1 MTQFF
6 KNNFSEDRWR
16 KAALKNAFSLLGKQ
30 RFEQSAA
37 FFLLAGSLKDAI
49 EVLTTNYFSLSNTY
63 SHNLEMFILHPVFIS
78 VSSHSNRIVCECVYL
93 LKLIQCNPCC
103 AYRLSRK
110 VGIVQPIYRKT
121 EVWYVIVF
129 FDSHLYV
136 KIKSKYTDKP

>member
-49 EVLTTNYFSLSNTY
+49 EV
-63 SHNLEMFILHPVFIS
+63 
-78 VSSHSNRIVCECVYL
+78 
-93 LKLIQCNPCC
+93 
-103 AYRLSRK
+103 
-110 VGIVQPIYRKT
+110 
-121 EVWYVIVF
+121 
-129 FDSHLYV
+129 
-136 KIKSKYTDKP
+136 

>member
-49 EVLTTNYFSLSNTY
+49 EVTKPKQNKNVFKFPET
-63 SHNLEMFILHPVFIS
+63 LH
-78 VSSHSNRIVCECVYL
+78 L
-93 LKLIQCNPCC
+93 
-103 AYRLSRK
+103 
-110 VGIVQPIYRKT
+110 
-121 EVWYVIVF
+121 
-129 FDSHLYV
+129 
-136 KIKSKYTDKP
+136 